1 MKKKLFRFI
10 LIIIVACLIYGGYYV
25 YQAIPIITAYGAKNL
40 CSCVFVAG
48 RNPEQVI
55 DQELGTT
62 LSSLGDY
69 QVNLSDRSAT
79 GTVFGLFT
87 RKAIFRPG
95 LGCTLVNGID
105 EKTLR
110 DQNFDV
116 AKKAVL
122 NQDTIDWPD
131 GNRTSI
137 KIPANVDTASLNRVI
152 RDAFAEP
159 GPDDHFRTRAIIV
172 VYRDTII
179 AEHYADGFNAATP
192 LMGWS
197 MTKSLTNAFVG
208 ILAGK
213 NNLDMNVPA
222 QVEGWEIDARKN
234 ITLNNLMHASSGLD
248 WNEFYG
254 GPSDATNMLFK
265 VADAGG
271 YAAQSPAKQKPDSQ
285 FYYSSGTTNIISK
298 IVRHA
303 IGDGAYHSFPYR
315 ELFHKIG
322 MENTTIEP
330 DPSGTFVGSSFS
342 YAPAR
347 DWARFGLLYLHD
359 GIWNGERI
367 LPDGWVK
374 YTSTPAPAAIRGEYG
389 AQWWLNHGS
398 VSNPENRTY
407 PDVPND
413 SFQCEGF
420 EGQYVFVIPSKDLV
434 VVRLGLSQQKN
445 FDMNKLVSSVIAA
458 IR

>member
-1 MKKKLFRFI
+1 MKNVFKFL
-10 LIIIVACLIYGGYYV
+10 LIVLASVIVYAGYYI
-25 YQAIPIITAYGAKNL
+25 YQAVPIITAYGAKNL

-48 RNPEQVI
+48 RNPDQVI
-55 DQELGTT
+55 TEELSTT
-62 LSSLGDY
+62 LSKLGNYKINSAD
-69 QVNLSDRSAT
+69 SSAT
-79 GTVFGLFT
+79 GSVFGLFT
-87 RKAIFRPG
+87 RKAIYRRG

-110 DQNFDV
+110 NQPFNV
-116 AKKAVL
+116 AKPIAVD
-122 NQDTIDWPD
+122 QDTIDWPS

-137 KIPANVDTASLNRVI
+137 KIPSNIDTAVLFKAI
-152 RDAFAEP
+152 TAAFTEP
-159 GPDDHFRTRAIIV
+159 NPEVRFRTRAVLV

-179 AEHYADGFNAATP
+179 AERYAEGFNASTP

-208 ILAGK
+208 ILAGQNK
-213 NNLDMNVPA
+213 LNIHAPA
-222 QVEGWEIDARKN
+222 PVAGWETDERKN
-234 ITLNNLMHASSGLD
+234 ITLDNLMHASSGLD

-271 YAAQSPAKQKPDSQ
+271 YAALSGTKQKPDTE

-298 IVRHA
+298 IVRNA
-303 IGDGAYHSFPYR
+303 IGENDYHSFPYT

-322 MENTTIEP
+322 MEHTTIEP

-367 LPDGWVK
+367 LPEGWVK
-374 YTSTPAPAAIRGEYG
+374 YTTTPAPKALRGEYG
-389 AQWWLNHGS
+389 AQWWLNHGAEK
-398 VSNPENRTY
+398 NPSDRTY
-407 PDVPND
+407 PDVPTD
-413 SFQCEGF
+413 SFQCEDF
-420 EGQYVFVIPSKDLV
+420 EGQYVFVVPGEDLV
-434 VVRLGLSQQKN
+434 VVRLGLSQQEN
-445 FDMNKLVSSVIAA
+445 FDMNKLVSEIISA